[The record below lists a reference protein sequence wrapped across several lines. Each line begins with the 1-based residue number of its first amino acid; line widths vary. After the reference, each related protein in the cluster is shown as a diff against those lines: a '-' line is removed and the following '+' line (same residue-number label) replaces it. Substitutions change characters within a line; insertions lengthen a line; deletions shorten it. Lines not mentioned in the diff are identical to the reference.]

1 MRDLIKVKAHTFSRN
16 SLLFRSKTIIVFS
29 IVFSL
34 TIAFVLPE
42 QSSRLGEETDNNP
55 TPDLSFYF
63 SVEDLYGWAESYGE
77 AGRESYI
84 RTRFTFDILWP
95 LIYAGFLFSSMGGL
109 LYRSGLQDSI
119 VDKLLLLPLF
129 SLVFDYLENISSS
142 IVMWRYPL
150 RTPLVDYAVTVF
162 TPLKWMILGFSF
174 MAFSYS
180 IIRYIYEHVLK
191 VKIDQ

>member
-1 MRDLIKVKAHTFSRN
+1 MFSRD

-29 IVFSL
+29 IVFFL

-42 QSSRLGEETDNNP
+42 QSSRLKEETGDNP

-95 LIYAGFLFSSMGGL
+95 LVYTGFLFSSMGGL
-109 LYRSGLQDSI
+109 LYRIGLQDFI
-119 VDKLLLLPLF
+119 VNRLLLLPLG

-150 RTPLVDYAVTVF
+150 RTPIVDYAVTIF
-162 TPLKWMILGFSF
+162 TPLKWIILGLSF
-174 MAFSYS
+174 LVFSYS
-180 IIRYIYEHVLK
+180 IIRITYKQVLK
-191 VKIDQ
+191 VKMDK

>member
-1 MRDLIKVKAHTFSRN
+1 MRYLIRVREHAFSKN
-16 SLLFRSKTIIVFS
+16 SLFFRLKTIIVFS
-29 IVFSL
+29 ILFFL
-34 TIAFVLPE
+34 TIAFVLPY
-42 QSSRLGEETDNNP
+42 QSSRLKEETGDNP

-63 SVEDLYGWAESYGE
+63 GVEDLYVWAESYGE

-84 RTRFTFDILWP
+84 RTRFTFDIIWP
-95 LIYAGFLFSSMGGL
+95 LIYTGFLFSSMGGL

-119 VDKLLLLPLF
+119 VNRLLLLPLC

-150 RTPLVDYAVTVF
+150 RTPLVDYTVTVF
-162 TPLKWMILGFSF
+162 TPLKWIILGLCFTVFSI
-174 MAFSYS
+174 S
-180 IIRYIYEHVLK
+180 IIRFIYDHALK

>member
-1 MRDLIKVKAHTFSRN
+1 VFSRN

-29 IVFSL
+29 ILFFL
-34 TIAFVLPE
+34 TIALVLPQ
-42 QSSRLGEETDNNP
+42 QSSRLKEETGDIP

-63 SVEDLYGWAESYGE
+63 GIEDLYGWAESYGK

-84 RTRFTFDILWP
+84 RTRFTFDIIWP
-95 LIYAGFLFSSMGGL
+95 LIYTGFLFSSIGGL
-109 LYRSGLQDSI
+109 LYRRGLQDSI
-119 VDKLLLLPLF
+119 VNRFLLLPLG

-162 TPLKWMILGFSF
+162 TPLKWIILGLSF
-174 MAFSYS
+174 TVFSYS
-180 IIRYIYEHVLK
+180 IIRFIYEHALK
-191 VKIDQ
+191 VKCMRE

>member
-1 MRDLIKVKAHTFSRN
+1 MFS
-16 SLLFRSKTIIVFS
+16 SDSFLFRSKTMIAFS
-29 IVFSL
+29 FAFFL
-34 TIAFVLPE
+34 TIAFFLPE
-42 QSSRLGEETDNNP
+42 QSSRLGEETGDNP

-63 SVEDLYGWAESYGE
+63 SVEDLYSWAESYGE

-84 RTRFTFDILWP
+84 RTRFTFDIIWP
-95 LIYAGFLFSSMGGL
+95 IIYAGFLFSSMGGL

-119 VDKLLLLPLF
+119 IDRFLLLPLG

-162 TPLKWMILGFSF
+162 TPLKWIILGFSF
-174 MAFSYS
+174 LAFSYS
-180 IIRYIYEHVLK
+180 IIRFTYRLALK
-191 VKIDQ
+191 VKMD